1 MPLGTSSAMSQML
14 WRLSI
19 LALAQRHMSSFRI
32 LLRIGNAYRF
42 HDNQEGDIMKT
53 TRMLN
58 GLVIVVGFWE
68 ALAPYTLG
76 YSRTTVATWNAIII
90 GEVLVALAV
99 VASILDYIGVYQ
111 ILDRINAGLGLWL
124 ILSPFIL
131 GYSAVRAATWND
143 TIVGVVIIT
152 LALWAAFALGK
163 PADRQS

>member
-1 MPLGTSSAMSQML
+1 
-14 WRLSI
+14 
-19 LALAQRHMSSFRI
+19 
-32 LLRIGNAYRF
+32 
-42 HDNQEGDIMKT
+42 MKT

-111 ILDRINAGLGLWL
+111 TLDWINAGLGLWL
-124 ILSPFIL
+124 VLAPFIL
-131 GYSAVRAATWND
+131 SYSATVGMWNDIILGLVIIALATWAALASGNPVI
-143 TIVGVVIIT
+143 TIGARFFFQTSVATAEEHAGDQRSMS
-152 LALWAAFALGK
+152 GE
-163 PADRQS
+163 DRSSTQGMVY

>member
-1 MPLGTSSAMSQML
+1 
-14 WRLSI
+14 
-19 LALAQRHMSSFRI
+19 
-32 LLRIGNAYRF
+32 
-42 HDNQEGDIMKT
+42 MKT

>member
-1 MPLGTSSAMSQML
+1 
-14 WRLSI
+14 
-19 LALAQRHMSSFRI
+19 
-32 LLRIGNAYRF
+32 
-42 HDNQEGDIMKT
+42 MKT

-111 ILDRINAGLGLWL
+111 TLDWVNAGFGLWL
-124 ILSPFIL
+124 VLALFILSYSATVGMWNDIIL
-131 GYSAVRAATWND
+131 GLVIIALATWAALASANP
-143 TIVGVVIIT
+143 VIMIGARFFFQT
-152 LALWAAFALGK
+152 SVATAEEHDGDQRSRSGE
-163 PADRQS
+163 DRSSTQGMGY